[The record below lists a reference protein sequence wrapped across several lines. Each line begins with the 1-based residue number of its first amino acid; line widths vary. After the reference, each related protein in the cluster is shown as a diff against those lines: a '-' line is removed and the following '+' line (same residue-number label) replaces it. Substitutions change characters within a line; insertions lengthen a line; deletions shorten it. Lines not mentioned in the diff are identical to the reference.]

1 MNKKVAVVG
10 GGVIGL
16 SSALRAIQEFPGLDI
31 TVISETFSPDTTG
44 DGASGVRSYIKKFI
58 E

>member
-16 SSALRAIQEFPGLDI
+16 SSALRAIQEFPGLNI

-44 DGASGVRSYIKKFI
+44 DGASGVRSYI
-58 E
+58 